1 MSRSESLSVP
11 AKLVQTSRFL
21 NCRAL
26 YTRIGRHRR
35 ARYRFGTQS
44 NRYFRCLVR
53 RCWPASPVYS
63 NTLLF
68 PLDRLPRE
76 ISSARIPF
84 SVPRKRRPS
93 CVEFVKQWRKGTTI
107 EKSLTKTRHT
117 RGRQESLS
125 KKKTTKSCG
134 SFPFTSVFV
143 VSSLFSS
150 SYFLI
155 TTTIQYYNKR
165 VLLCEYPV
173 NKKGWCD

>member
-26 YTRIGRHRR
+26 YTRIGRP
-35 ARYRFGTQS
+35 ARKISFWYTIKSLFSLSRPSLLAGVAGLLKHAPLS
-44 NRYFRCLVR
+44 VGS
-53 RCWPASPVYS
+53 SPEGDF
-63 NTLLF
+63 L
-68 PLDRLPRE
+68 RE
-76 ISSARIPF
+76 NSIFCSKTST
-84 SVPRKRRPS
+84 PS

-117 RGRQESLS
+117 WKTRKSLS
-125 KKKTTKSCG
+125 QKKKQQKVG
-134 SFPFTSVFV
+134 SFLSSVFV
-143 VSSLFSS
+143 VLSLFSS

-155 TTTIQYYNKR
+155 TTTIQYYNEH

-173 NKKGWCD
+173 NKSGWCD